1 MTEHVLT
8 VDVPA
13 SQIITSNNER
23 GHWAKRSGVKRTLR
37 HKTEL
42 LARAARLPRGLQRV
56 HITVYIDY
64 PDRRRRDVA
73 NLYPTIKCQID
84 GLVDAGVIVDDS
96 DTHLIGPDL
105 RPTGVIT
112 PKKYV
117 FHHHIKEV
125 TDGGK

>member
-1 MTEHVLT
+1 MTTHILT
-8 VDVPA
+8 VEVAA

-23 GHWAKRSGVKRTLR
+23 GHWAKRSGVKRALR

-42 LARAARLPRGLQRV
+42 LARAAHLPRGLQRV
-56 HITVYIDY
+56 HIVVYIDY
-64 PDRRRRDVA
+64 PDRRRRDA
-73 NLYPTIKCQID
+73 HNLMPTIKCQID

-105 RPTGVIT
+105 RPTGQVV
-112 PKKYV
+112 KGKYV

-125 TDGGK
+125 TA

>member
-1 MTEHVLT
+1 MSALILS

-23 GHWAKRSGVKRTLR
+23 GHWAKRSGVKRALR

-42 LARAARLPRGLQRV
+42 LARAARLPRGLDRV
-56 HITVYIDY
+56 HIVVYIDY
-64 PDRRRRDVA
+64 PDRRRRDA
-73 NLYPTIKCQID
+73 HNLMPTIKCQID

-105 RPTGVIT
+105 RPTGAIT
-112 PKKYV
+112 KGKYV

-125 TDGGK
+125 TA